1 MRLVIIDSGGANIAS
16 LQYAIDRLGVKSELT
31 TDPDKVRSATH
42 VILPGV
48 GAAADCMT
56 RLHRSPGL
64 VDAIRHLRQ
73 PMLGICVG
81 MQLLFESSEEGEVP
95 CLGLLPGRVR
105 RFADRD
111 DLPVPHMGW
120 NQLEFES
127 GSALLKDITPGD
139 HVYFVHSYSAPVG
152 PLTLATSTYGE
163 PFSALVQSGNVFGAQ
178 FHPERSA
185 RIGSLLLRNFIQL
198 Q

>member
-1 MRLVIIDSGGANIAS
+1 
-16 LQYAIDRLGVKSELT
+16 
-31 TDPDKVRSATH
+31 
-42 VILPGV
+42 
-48 GAAADCMT
+48 
-56 RLHRSPGL
+56 
-64 VDAIRHLRQ
+64 
-73 PMLGICVG
+73 
-81 MQLLFESSEEGEVP
+81 MQLLFDSSEEGEVP

-120 NQLEFES
+120 NQLEFEP
-127 GSALLKDITPGD
+127 GASALLKDIEPGD